1 MVFWRGQRS
10 QDKLPP
16 AERPPAA
23 APPSAAERQ
32 VRRRWTRAVG
42 ASLLWHAVFL
52 PLALPRLMTPAEQD
66 IEVAYLPDV
75 VESDS
80 ASDDSQ
86 QPEKE
91 LPAEPDRR
99 EARLPEPE
107 KKKDEEKKKEKE
119 KPLDVVKLPD
129 LPMVDQEQ
137 FPDEKDNEKAHFLA
151 QKNHRAA
158 EDMQAKDRTLEKPPP
173 ADSLNAPQGEPTV
186 APAPTAPEQ
195 RVAELL
201 PQPSPQPPKPV
212 PQMAPMQ
219 MRQPTPG
226 GEQGEVQQ
234 LSDTGEVNPTRPGAS
249 KPGGSDGPPPLSPSR
264 LGPLDYDKLIGSA
277 QAQAERRAAALADR
291 TGVPGHWD
299 RLMAKQNALKSALE
313 NFVGNVRT
321 GNQSELGTRKHPF
334 AAFITQMHRQIHR
347 FWGDGFLADLERRSR
362 DNTYP
367 MSLITALE
375 ICVLPDGTLDGV
387 IIVKPS
393 GSLPF
398 DAAAIDAVTSAAPF
412 DKPPDAIKSRDGKVY
427 LTWSF
432 HRDERQCH
440 PNYVDMHIL
449 TTPGKPSSKPPALA
463 AKPTAPES
471 SEADKPRLA
480 KADFTK
486 GLPNP
491 AAASPF
497 AGRGGTA
504 SPGGAPAAAKSSTA
518 TASAHSESAP
528 ASPPAAPSK
537 PGPAVTDAA
546 REATEQWLSAY
557 AKADVR
563 WLAGASGLP
572 FTAGGKQVADDGPT
586 LRRFFQDMLAEGVP
600 RRERVTYYTQS
611 QIKAKRGKLPR
622 GGDEDDMVFA
632 WVELAGEDMILLLSP
647 TDRGWSVVGLDR

>member
-1 MVFWRGQRS
+1 MVFWRRQS
-10 QDKLPP
+10 SEDNLPP
-16 AERPPAA
+16 EQ
-23 APPSAAERQ
+23 RQ
-32 VRRRWTRAVG
+32 ARRRWTRAIG

-52 PLALPRLMTPAEQD
+52 PLALPRLMTPAEQE

-75 VESDS
+75 IESDDQ
-80 ASDDSQ
+80 SDSDAP

-99 EARLPEPE
+99 TAKLPELEKPE
-107 KKKDEEKKKEKE
+107 KKKDEEKKKKE
-119 KPLDVVKLPD
+119 DKPLEVVKLPD

-137 FPDEKDNEKAHFLA
+137 FPDEADNDKAHFLA

-173 ADSLNAPQGEPTV
+173 ADSLTAPQGEPTL

-201 PQPSPQPPKPV
+201 PQPTQQPQPKPV
-212 PQMAPMQ
+212 PQPMAPMQ

-226 GEQGEVQQ
+226 GEQGELQP
-234 LSDTGEVNPTRPGAS
+234 LSDSGEMVPTRPGAS
-249 KPGGSDGPPPLSPSR
+249 KPGSSDGPTPLSPSR
-264 LGPLDYDKLIGSA
+264 LGPMDYDRLVGSA
-277 QAQAERRAAALADR
+277 QAEAERRAAALADR

-299 RLMAKQNALKSALE
+299 RLMAKQNAMRSALE
-313 NFVGNVRT
+313 NFVGNVKV

-334 AAFITQMHRQIHR
+334 AAFITSMHRQIHR
-347 FWGDGFLADLERRSR
+347 NWGDGFLADLDRRGN
-362 DNTYP
+362 DKTYP

-375 ICVLPDGTLDGV
+375 ISVAPDGTLAGV

-398 DAAAIDAVTSAAPF
+398 DAAAIDAVSSAAPF
-412 DKPPDAIKSRDGKVY
+412 DKPPEAIKSRDGNVY

-449 TTPGKPSSKPPALA
+449 TTPAKPSSKPPSLA
-463 AKPTAPES
+463 SKPTAPDTPAPE
-471 SEADKPRLA
+471 KPKLLHT
-480 KADFTK
+480 DFMK

-491 AAASPF
+491 AAGSPF
-497 AGRGGTA
+497 TGRLGSGLL
-504 SPGGAPAAAKSSTA
+504 GGASAGGAAAAKSSAA
-518 TASAHSESAP
+518 TTSSHAESPAASA
-528 ASPPAAPSK
+528 PPPSNK
-537 PGPAVTDAA
+537 PEAQVAEAA
-546 REATEQWLSAY
+546 REATERWLAAY
-557 AKADVR
+557 LKADVR

-572 FTAGGKQVADDGPT
+572 FTAGGKQVADDGPA
-586 LRRFFQDMLAEGVP
+586 LRKFFQDMLAEGVP

-622 GGDEDDMVFA
+622 GADEDDMVFA
-632 WVELAGEDMILLLSP
+632 WVELAGEDLILLLSP